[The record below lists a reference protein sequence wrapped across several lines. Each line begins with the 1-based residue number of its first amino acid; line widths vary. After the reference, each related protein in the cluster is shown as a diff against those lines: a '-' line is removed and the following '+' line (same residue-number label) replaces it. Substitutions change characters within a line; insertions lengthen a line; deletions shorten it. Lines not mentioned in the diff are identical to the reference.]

1 MKDLAEVVATHI
13 VDVPDFPIVGVTFKD
28 ITPLLQA
35 PDAFRAVIDGIADA
49 YRGSVDTVAGIE
61 SRGFLF
67 GAALAYSLEVPLV
80 LVRKAGKLPRETHGV
95 SYDLEYG
102 SATIE
107 IHQDAIVEG
116 ARVLL
121 IDDVLATG
129 GTAAAAASLVEQA
142 GGSVADIVVILELSF
157 LGGRRLLAD
166 RGVTPLLTV

>member
-1 MKDLAEVVATHI
+1 MQDLAAVVADHV
-13 VDVPDFPIVGVTFKD
+13 VDVPDFPVPGVTFKD
-28 ITPLLQA
+28 ITPLLQDA
-35 PDAFRAVIDGIADA
+35 SAFRTVIEGLADA

-67 GAALAYSLEVPLV
+67 GAALAYELGVPLV
-80 LVRKAGKLPRETHGV
+80 LIRKAGKLPRKTHGV

-107 IHQDAIVEG
+107 IHQDAIVED

-129 GTAAAAASLVEQA
+129 GTAAAAATLVEQA
-142 GGSVADIVVILELSF
+142 GGAVADIVVILELTF
-157 LGGRRLLAD
+157 LGGRRLLGE
-166 RGVTPLLTV
+166 RKVTTLLTV

>member
-1 MKDLAEVVATHI
+1 DHV
-13 VDVPDFPIVGVTFKD
+13 VDVPDFPVPGVTFKD
-28 ITPLLQA
+28 ITPLLQDA
-35 PDAFRAVIDGIADA
+35 SAFRTVIEGLADA

-67 GAALAYSLEVPLV
+67 GAALAYELGVPLV
-80 LVRKAGKLPRETHGV
+80 LIRKAGKLPRKTHGV

-107 IHQDAIVEG
+107 IHQDAIVED

-129 GTAAAAASLVEQA
+129 GTAAAAATLVEQA
-142 GGSVADIVVILELSF
+142 GGAVADIVVILELTF
-157 LGGRRLLAD
+157 LGGRRLLGE
-166 RGVTPLLTV
+166 RKVTTLLTV